1 MTTKE
6 KHYAEFFSPGTLFA
20 ETSVMPMETEDPKE
34 AVAKWR
40 NITERYGAKPYA
52 FQLYTNLEHDDVDG
66 FKCRPKEVRRSGYYF
81 LGGTIR
87 TAAEVL
93 AGTDEKEDILRSNVR
108 CNEITAVV
116 TNTNSYR
123 STQPFGKNDVVVH
136 PDTGDVL
143 FKGEDYAQKTN
154 E

>member
-1 MTTKE
+1 MTAKE

-20 ETSVMPMETEDPKE
+20 ETSVLPMETEDPKE

-40 NITERYGAKPYA
+40 NISERYGAKPYA
-52 FQLYTNLEHDDVDG
+52 FQLFTNLEHDDVDG
-66 FKCRPKEVRRSGYYF
+66 FKCRPKEIRRSGYYF

-93 AGTDEKEDILRSNVR
+93 AGTDEKESILRSNVR
-108 CNEITAVV
+108 CNEISAVV

-123 STQPFGKNDVVVH
+123 STQPFRKDDLVVH

-143 FKGEDYAQKTN
+143 FHGSDYA
-154 E
+154 